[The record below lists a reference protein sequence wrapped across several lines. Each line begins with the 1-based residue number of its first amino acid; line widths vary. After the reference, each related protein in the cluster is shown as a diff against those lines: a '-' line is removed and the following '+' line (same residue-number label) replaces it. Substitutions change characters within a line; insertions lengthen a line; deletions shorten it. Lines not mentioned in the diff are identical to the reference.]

1 MRRKGKKVRR
11 GGVRHPSAPHRRLR
25 VRRAALRSPS
35 GPSRRLGAKDRGRRG
50 RRGGLREHRRRREGE
65 EGVRRK
71 GKKVRT
77 AATIVGAFSLERR
90 NRRCRTAG
98 APKANVQSAERQSG
112 KVQSVKVQR
121 GKLERG
127 SVHAGKVHSTTR
139 QSEGGGKCK
148 DAEWRGPRG
157 KSATSG
163 GPKGTGGQA
172 RAAKCRVQILKQ
184 CQSQRVKLG
193 TPSPP

>member
-1 MRRKGKKVRR
+1 M
-11 GGVRHPSAPHRRLR
+11 
-25 VRRAALRSPS
+25 
-35 GPSRRLGAKDRGRRG
+35 
-50 RRGGLREHRRRREGE
+50 
-65 EGVRRK
+65 RRK

-127 SVHAGKVHSTTR
+127 SVHAGKVHSTPRQRAGGESVKMPSGDVHGAKVQRVEDQSEQADRRER
-139 QSEGGGKCK
+139 QSAECK
-148 DAEWRGPRG
+148 F
-157 KSATSG
+157 
-163 GPKGTGGQA
+163 
-172 RAAKCRVQILKQ
+172 
-184 CQSQRVKLG
+184 
-193 TPSPP
+193 